1 MKQILDEPV
10 LFGDTQ
16 LAPTVELAGLA
27 EIASLPNNEARAE
40 ALVRIAEAIRAEDD
54 ARAELASLRS
64 AGGRSRAPL
73 PNRPNRSR

>member
-40 ALVRIAEAIRAEDD
+40 ALRRIADAIKAEDD
-54 ARAELASLRS
+54 ARAHLAALRTGS
-64 AGGRSRAPL
+64 AAGLAALPQRSR
-73 PNRPNRSR
+73 RSR